1 VEVPKG
7 TVLLEAAR
15 KVGVYLSSICG
26 GDGYCG
32 KCKVHVNQGQFQ
44 MKPTSLLT
52 PEEVREDI
60 VLACQTK
67 ILSDMT
73 ITVPRSHML
82 RTDQILTDLD
92 TSRFS
97 ALARDV
103 GGKGFAFDPLV
114 RKIYLEMTPPT
125 VSDHTADY
133 ERLTVAIRNSL
144 NLDSAA
150 LQMGF
155 RILQELPRLLQESDY
170 KVTATIGFRGGT
182 TR

>member
-155 RILQELPRLLQESDY
+155 PR
-170 KVTATIGFRGGT
+170 
-182 TR
+182 